1 VLCRWRIFVLVYLTT
16 SKYPNK
22 VLSLNHLVNN
32 TKMTSLPDNGNAG
45 IRLQFFPLPCTA
57 DIPVYTKYHSYII
70 LVLMG
75 QVINSFVES
84 SEICDCGKIWILVQ
98 HKSLPFFPR
107 PTLQPITESPNESS
121 GEKIANLGQMCSGIH
136 NPDRKPICQ
145 GSFAVLDESSIEDKT
160 VLLVKW
166 DFYIPND
173 EMRQNKEA
181 EWPYNG

>member
-1 VLCRWRIFVLVYLTT
+1 MATLEFVY
-16 SKYPNK
+16 S
-22 VLSLNHLVNN
+22 
-32 TKMTSLPDNGNAG
+32 
-45 IRLQFFPLPCTA
+45 
-57 DIPVYTKYHSYII
+57 
-70 LVLMG
+70 
-75 QVINSFVES
+75 SF
-84 SEICDCGKIWILVQ
+84 L
-98 HKSLPFFPR
+98 F
-107 PTLQPITESPNESS
+107 PTLQIFLYTLSIVAISYLYLRVRLLNSFS